1 MEKPLRFYSA
11 CIFCRSPHVMKN
23 LKIKWKIL
31 LLVLPLVVIPI
42 IAVGSIIGYVATR
55 QAYRGITDTSM
66 ADLDHMT
73 RFTIDLLSTYHEHF
87 GVYRDDEKDDFKRKF
102 FENIRKIIKDKKVGD
117 TGYIYCLD
125 RSGTLTIHPAQ
136 EGVNIA
142 DSVDSDGKYF
152 IKEMLTN
159 RAGWIRYP
167 WKNPGEDR
175 ARLKIVRYLHFAPW
189 DWIVAVGSYENEFYA
204 EAELITRQILGNM
217 ILILLVSTSVS
228 IPLVFYLSSKLT
240 NPIRNMIEV
249 VRNVKRGRT
258 DERMQITGNDE
269 IGELAGSFNRMIE
282 IIERNKEMEKA
293 LSQQTKMAAL
303 GVLSSKVAH
312 EINNP
317 LGVILGYASYLE
329 GKTPPDTPLYRYVQD
344 IKAESRR
351 CKKIVE
357 ELLTYARV
365 PAPKLVSKDLNGILG
380 EIVQFASNLPET
392 RHVEI
397 LTRFPGDFPLVR
409 VDEDQIYQVAINLIL
424 NAANAITGEGQIVV
438 RTEFDPKGEAIIIFE
453 DTGPGIPDEV
463 REKIFEPFFTTRPSG
478 TGLGLAIVRQI
489 VKQHLGT
496 ISVESEPGRGARF
509 IIRLPVEKE

>member
-1 MEKPLRFYSA
+1 MRFYFA
-11 CIFCRSPHVMKN
+11 LIHRMSPNVMKN

-42 IAVGSIIGYVATR
+42 IAVGNIIGYVATR

-73 RFTIDLLSTYHEHF
+73 RFTIDLLSTYNEHF
-87 GVYRDDEKDDFKRKF
+87 GLYREDEKVGFKRKF
-102 FENIRKIIKDKKVGD
+102 FEKIRKIIKEKKVGD

-125 RSGTLTIHPAQ
+125 SRGTLTIHPAQ
-136 EGVNIA
+136 EGVNIS

-152 IKEMLTN
+152 IKEMLTKKD
-159 RAGWIRYP
+159 GWIRYP
-167 WKNPGEDR
+167 WKNPGESV
-175 ARLKIVRYLHFAPW
+175 ARMKIVRYLHFGPW
-189 DWIVAVGSYENEFYA
+189 NWIVAVGSYENEFYA
-204 EAELITRQILGNM
+204 EANLITRQILGKM
-217 ILILLVSTSVS
+217 IVILLVSTSVS
-228 IPLVFYLSSKLT
+228 ILLVFYLSSKLT
-240 NPIRNMIEV
+240 DPIRSMMEV

-258 DERMQITGNDE
+258 DKRIRITGNDE

-293 LSQQTKMAAL
+293 LNQQTKMAAL

-329 GKTPPDTPLYRYVQD
+329 GKIPSDTPIHRYVHD
-344 IKAESRR
+344 IKNESRR

-357 ELLTYARV
+357 ELLSYARV
-365 PAPKLVSKDLNGILG
+365 PAPKLVSKNLNGILG

-397 LTRFPGDFPLVR
+397 LTRFPDDFPLVR

-424 NAANAITGEGQIVV
+424 NAAGAIAGEGRIVV
-438 RTEFDPKGEAIIIFE
+438 RSEFDPKGEAIIIFE
-453 DTGPGIPDEV
+453 DTGPGIPDDL
-463 REKIFEPFFTTRPSG
+463 REKIFEPFFTTKPNG
-478 TGLGLAIVRQI
+478 TGLGLAIAKQI

-496 ISVESEPGRGARF
+496 ISVESEPGKGARF
-509 IIRLPVEKE
+509 TIRLPVEEE

>member
-1 MEKPLRFYSA
+1 
-11 CIFCRSPHVMKN
+11 MKN

-31 LLVLPLVVIPI
+31 LLVLSLVVILI
-42 IAVGSIIGYVATR
+42 VAVGTIVGYVATR

-73 RFTIDLLSTYHEHF
+73 RFTIDLLSTYHGHL
-87 GVYRDDEKDDFKRKF
+87 GKYRADEEDDFKRKF
-102 FENIRKIIKDKKVGD
+102 FEDIQKIIKDKKVGA

-125 RSGTLTIHPAQ
+125 SSGTLTIHPAQ

-142 DSVDSDGKYF
+142 DAVDSDGKYF
-152 IKEMLTN
+152 IREMLAKK
-159 RAGWIRYP
+159 AGWIRYP
-167 WKNPGEDR
+167 WKNPGEGA
-175 ARLKIVRYLHFAPW
+175 ARMKVVRYLHFEPW

-204 EAELITRQILGNM
+204 PANLISRQILENM
-217 ILILLVSTSVS
+217 ILILLGSTFLSV
-228 IPLVFYLSSKLT
+228 ILVFSLSSKLT

-258 DERMQITGNDE
+258 EQRMQITGNDE

-282 IIERNKEMEKA
+282 MIERNKEMEKA
-293 LSQQTKMAAL
+293 LNQQTKMAAL

-317 LGVILGYASYLE
+317 LGVVLGYASYLE

-344 IKAESRR
+344 IKTESRR

-357 ELLTYARV
+357 ELLSYARV
-365 PAPKLVSKDLNGILG
+365 PAPKLVSKDLNGILR
-380 EIVQFASNLPET
+380 EIAQFASNLPET

-397 LTRFPGDFPLVR
+397 LTHFPDDFPLVK

-424 NAANAITGEGQIVV
+424 NAAHAISGEGRIEV
-438 RTEFDPKGEAIIIFE
+438 RTEFDPTGEAVMVFE
-453 DTGPGIPDEV
+453 DTGPGIPEDL
-463 REKIFEPFFTTRPSG
+463 REKIFEPFFTTRANG
-478 TGLGLAIVRQI
+478 TGLGLAIVKQI
-489 VKQHLGT
+489 VKQHLGSIT
-496 ISVESEPGRGARF
+496 VESEAGKGTSF
-509 IIRLPVEKE
+509 IIRLPVDKE

>member
-1 MEKPLRFYSA
+1 M
-11 CIFCRSPHVMKN
+11 MKN

-31 LLVLPLVVIPI
+31 LLVLPLVVLPI
-42 IAVGSIIGYVATR
+42 IAVGSIIGYVANR

-73 RFTIDLLSTYHEHF
+73 RFTVDLLSTYHEQY
-87 GVYRDDEKDDFKRKF
+87 GVYRENEKDKVKRKF
-102 FENIRKIIKDKKVGD
+102 FEDIRKIIKDKKVGD
-117 TGYIYCLD
+117 TGYIYCMD
-125 RSGTLTIHPAQ
+125 GRGTLTIHPAQ

-152 IKEMLTN
+152 IKEMLAKK
-159 RAGWIRYP
+159 AGWIRYS
-167 WKNPGEDR
+167 WKNPGER
-175 ARLKIVRYLHFAPW
+175 SARMKIVRYLYFAPW

-204 EAELITRQILGNM
+204 EANLITRQILGNM
-217 ILILLVSTSVS
+217 VIILVASTSVAVL
-228 IPLVFYLSSKLT
+228 LVFYLSSKLT
-240 NPIRNMIEV
+240 NPIRSMIEV

-258 DERMQITGNDE
+258 DMRMQITGNDE

-293 LSQQTKMAAL
+293 LNQQAKMAAL

-329 GKTPPDTPLYRYVQD
+329 GKVSSDAPVYRYVQD
-344 IKAESRR
+344 IKNESRR

-357 ELLTYARV
+357 ELLRYARV

-397 LTRFPGDFPLVR
+397 LTRFPGDFPLVK

-424 NAANAITGEGQIVV
+424 NAASAIEGKGQIVV
-438 RTEFDPKGEAIIIFE
+438 GTEFDPKGEAIIIFE
-453 DTGPGIPDEV
+453 DTGPGIPDEL
-463 REKIFEPFFTTRPSG
+463 REKIFEPFFTTKPNG
-478 TGLGLAIVRQI
+478 TGLGLAIAKQI

-496 ISVESEPGRGARF
+496 ISVEGEPGKGAKF